1 MLKKDKSVIIKF
13 DFSVEQT
20 VGQITKVTGFM
31 KAKYLIPV
39 IDILDLKANPR
50 SSKTG
55 PGSILP
61 STRCAAMIFCAM
73 VCPIPKPLSSFP
85 ALPPAARAHMHSMV
99 IYLFIIPV

>member
-39 IDILDLKANPR
+39 IDILDLKQ
-50 SSKTG
+50 
-55 PGSILP
+55 ILVLLK
-61 STRCAAMIFCAM
+61 R
-73 VCPIPKPLSSFP
+73 V
-85 ALPPAARAHMHSMV
+85 R
-99 IYLFIIPV
+99 

>member
-55 PGSILP
+55 PVTPSIQEYIE
-61 STRCAAMIFCAM
+61 SD
-73 VCPIPKPLSSFP
+73 
-85 ALPPAARAHMHSMV
+85 
-99 IYLFIIPV
+99 